1 MQVSDLCNQ
10 LVAGHPVPLLRGQGQ
25 SRPLLH
31 LAPRPIAI
39 AAGSRGH
46 VGVGVLLLRL
56 PPLGQLWTDLGNYI
70 GKTIPC
76 LL

>member
-10 LVAGHPVPLLRGQGQ
+10 LVAGHPVSLLRGQGQ

-31 LAPRPIAI
+31 LAHAI
-39 AAGSRGH
+39 VAGIRGH

-56 PPLGQLWTDLGNYI
+56 PPLGQLWTDLGNDF
-70 GKTIPC
+70 
-76 LL
+76 L